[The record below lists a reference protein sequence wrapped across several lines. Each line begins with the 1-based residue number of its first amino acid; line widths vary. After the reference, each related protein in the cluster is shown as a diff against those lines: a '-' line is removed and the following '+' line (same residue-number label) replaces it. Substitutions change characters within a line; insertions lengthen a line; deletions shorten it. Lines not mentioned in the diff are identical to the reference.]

1 MSCFSS
7 NLFSSLIFF
16 FVVSISYVNN
26 HNSRWFIA
34 SFLFLLT
41 FWMLMYGS
49 ERPSLNINWTLY
61 CIISLSFLSRIVIIK
76 VSDDHVVF
84 NIRFVVVHVF
94 LWNVFLMIY
103 LSSLTSLSNII
114 SVNGLTL
121 ILKNITLS
129 IKTIVSLEGL

>member
-84 NIRFVVVHVF
+84 NIRFVVVNVF

>member
-7 NLFSSLIFF
+7 NLFSSLIF

-84 NIRFVVVHVF
+84 NIRFVVVNVF

>member
-7 NLFSSLIFF
+7 NLFSSLIYF

-84 NIRFVVVHVF
+84 NIRFIVVNVF